1 MSWASK
7 TLKKA
12 TKYIKK
18 NPWVLDPVGGFY
30 QAGTE
35 AWNGIKKNWTDIRT
49 PLTYAAIAA
58 AAAYTG
64 GAALGLMGVGTAGL
78 SGAAGAAAGASSA
91 TGAAALGAATGA
103 ATGMQANEA
112 RKAAEQQEKIAKQEA
127 AENLRLAG
135 LTPGEQKNFDTV
147 DSRRYSSQY
156 RRNLVTRD
164 KNKKLNSS
172 SSTLG

>member
-1 MSWASK
+1 MGWHSF
-7 TLKKA
+7 TKKIR
-12 TKYIKK
+12 K
-18 NPWVLDPVGGFY
+18 GFNKLADSTIPGY
-30 QAGTE
+30 RQ
-35 AWNGIKKNWTDIRT
+35 IHKNWSDIRT

-64 GAALGLMGVGTAGL
+64 GAALGLMGIGTAGL
-78 SGAAGAAAGASSA
+78 SGAVGAAAGASGA

-103 ATGMQANEA
+103 ATGVQANEA
-112 RKAAEQQEKIAKQEA
+112 RKATERSAEQQEQIAKQEA

-135 LTPGEQKNFDTV
+135 LTPGEQNNFDTV
-147 DSRRYSSQY
+147 NTRRYSSQY

-164 KNKKLNSS
+164 KSKKLNSS

>member
-1 MSWASK
+1 MAKVFKKISK
-7 TLKKA
+7 AFNKIADSTLPG
-12 TKYIKK
+12 YRQIH
-18 NPWVLDPVGGFY
+18 
-30 QAGTE
+30 
-35 AWNGIKKNWTDIRT
+35 KNWEDIRT

-64 GAALGLMGVGTAGL
+64 GAALGLMGIGTAGL

-103 ATGMQANEA
+103 ASGMQANEA

>member
-1 MSWASK
+1 MHFNI
-7 TLKKA
+7 KKA
-12 TKYIKK
+12 WRKIEK
-18 NPWVLDPVGGFY
+18 
-30 QAGTE
+30 QAHRS
-35 AWNGIKKNWTDIRT
+35 WSDVRT

-64 GAALGLMGVGTAGL
+64 GAALGLLGIGTGAAGAGL
-78 SGAAGAAAGASSA
+78 AGAAAGASGA

-103 ATGMQANEA
+103 VTGVQANEA
-112 RKAAEQQEKIAKQEA
+112 RKATERAAEQQEQIAKQEA

-135 LTPGEQKNFDTV
+135 LTPGEQNNFDTV
-147 DSRRYSSQY
+147 NTRRYSSQY

-164 KNKKLNSS
+164 KSKKLNSS